1 MKKLIQIS
9 LMLWFVS
16 SAVAQESPPQQP
28 GKTLRVYD
36 WKDLARQ
43 HELSVGEVISMDGIS
58 VLKIEKTNDS
68 PQELTLLKISDPSVI
83 EKANFLRCDVKCE
96 NVQVAAGS
104 SGPSRLRLL
113 SLFPPAAPGGDE
125 GSAEQLGRRAV
136 GATIYGTSNWR
147 PCQIGVARNVMFVDF
162 PVRLEVRLSLTGPG
176 TIYLRPIKLLGV
188 AGSWWWPNQIGLI
201 GGIGGSLIGCL
212 GGLIGLLIS
221 MGKARNFVLAAAKCF
236 IALGI
241 LLTIAGLVAVVFK
254 QPYAV
259 WYALLLPGVVLILV
273 FSLNLHSIQRRY
285 DELEIRRMTSIDATG
300 G

>member
-188 AGSWWWPNQIGLI
+188 AGSWWWPN
-201 GGIGGSLIGCL
+201 
-212 GGLIGLLIS
+212 
-221 MGKARNFVLAAAKCF
+221 
-236 IALGI
+236 
-241 LLTIAGLVAVVFK
+241 
-254 QPYAV
+254 
-259 WYALLLPGVVLILV
+259 
-273 FSLNLHSIQRRY
+273 
-285 DELEIRRMTSIDATG
+285 
-300 G
+300 